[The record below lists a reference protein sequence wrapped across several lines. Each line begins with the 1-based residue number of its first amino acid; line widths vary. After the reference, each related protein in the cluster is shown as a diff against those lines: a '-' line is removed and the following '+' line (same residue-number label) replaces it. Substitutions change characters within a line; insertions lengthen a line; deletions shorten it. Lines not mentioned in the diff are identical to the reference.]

1 MQNFLQIFILMH
13 KKDILAGHF
22 VGHLLECD
30 HPAIHVLNALKRLAR
45 QSIFGQRE
53 VESLELSGYAAM
65 RGVLLS
71 YSELLTLPAQ
81 IFRQLLSGEGHH
93 RYQHALR
100 LCHRLSRRHVLA
112 YQKATE
118 TPDPFF
124 QRPAEQEWY
133 YRVRLLLDFISGM
146 TDTYVLEEYRLLNG
160 WV

>member
-1 MQNFLQIFILMH
+1 MPLC
-13 KKDILAGHF
+13 G
-22 VGHLLECD
+22 
-30 HPAIHVLNALKRLAR
+30 
-45 QSIFGQRE
+45 
-53 VESLELSGYAAM
+53 
-65 RGVLLS
+65 GVVN

-118 TPDPFF
+118 IPDPFF
-124 QRPAEQEWY
+124 SDQQNRNGITGY
-133 YRVRLLLDFISGM
+133 DCYSIFISGM